1 MDIETIFPELKDP
14 QLNALIQKH
23 GIRKTIPEGV
33 TMMEPGSKIEYVPLI
48 LDGSIRVMRE
58 DSEGRELF
66 LYYLH
71 EGDTCAISLN
81 CCLASGQS
89 EILAVAET
97 EVQIL
102 MIPVRFIESWMDE
115 FYCWKNFI
123 MSTYRSRFEEL
134 LQTLDSVAF
143 QKMDD
148 RILQYLRERS
158 IAQNSNTL
166 EGTHQKIA
174 DEIHS
179 TREVVS
185 RVLKQLE
192 RRDFIKLGRNKI
204 ELLHN

>member
-1 MDIETIFPELKDP
+1 
-14 QLNALIQKH
+14 
-23 GIRKTIPEGV
+23 
-33 TMMEPGSKIEYVPLI
+33 MEPGSRIEYVPLI
-48 LDGSIRVMRE
+48 LEGSIRVMRE
-58 DSEGRELF
+58 DKEGRELF

-97 EVQIL
+97 AVDLL
-102 MIPVRFIESWMDE
+102 MIPVRFIEVWMDE

-123 MSTYRSRFEEL
+123 MSTYRNRFEEL

-204 ELLHN
+204 ELLNT